1 MNKTFIIRVLTSFLI
16 VSVVASIVSQTP
28 RVNPFE
34 VSGRK
39 QSLTISEEKNN
50 ADTATQHIDISYSQ
64 NDTLNFDTSSAG
76 VVMLNP
82 FDVNHIPLKKKQ
94 TANSPLEDLSK
105 INVKVSDR
113 FMDVLI
119 FIPLALLAIVI
130 TVKANLIS
138 YLTRSVFNVNMM
150 KFTKRDESNNSFL
163 LILLYLVFFINA
175 SIFLYLIQKYLTAQE
190 GLKIWSLCLLA
201 LSLVYI
207 IRYIMM
213 MMFGG
218 IFPVKN
224 EVSFYNYAII
234 VFNILFGIIV
244 FPINIISIYMPE
256 YTKISIITGVVLF
269 IIFYIIRS
277 LRGITVS
284 LFSISQG
291 IIPFFI
297 YLCTFEIA
305 PILLIIRGILNIKV

>member
-1 MNKTFIIRVLTSFLI
+1 MTKTFVISILTSFLI
-16 VSVVASIVSQTP
+16 VTFVAITIAQTP

-39 QSLTISEEKNN
+39 QTLTTNEEQMY
-50 ADTATQHIDISYSQ
+50 ADTSSQQTDISYSLT
-64 NDTLNFDTSSAG
+64 DTLNLDTAG
-76 VVMLNP
+76 LGAMLNP

-94 TANSPLEDLSK
+94 TGNNPLEDLSK
-105 INVKVSDR
+105 INVKVSNR

-163 LILLYLVFFINA
+163 LILLYLIFFING
-175 SIFLYLIQKYLTAQE
+175 SIFIYLIQKYFTAQE

-207 IRYIMM
+207 IRYVMM

-256 YTKISIITGVVLF
+256 YTKVSIITGVVLF